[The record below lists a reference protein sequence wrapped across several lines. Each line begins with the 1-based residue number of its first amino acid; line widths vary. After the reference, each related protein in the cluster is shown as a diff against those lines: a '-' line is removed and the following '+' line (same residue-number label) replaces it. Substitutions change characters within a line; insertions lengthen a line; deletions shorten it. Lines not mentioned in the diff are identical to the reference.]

1 MATEEKLIC
10 IGCPMGCLV
19 TLTIGSNK
27 EVVGISDNKCKQGE
41 KYVLEEYLHPVRTL
55 TATVLT
61 RGSSQPLLSVKTA
74 RPIPKTKSLPG
85 AIALAGL
92 KVRPPVKAGDV
103 VISNLAGTGV
113 DVVATGNLLS

>member
-1 MATEEKLIC
+1 
-10 IGCPMGCLV
+10 
-19 TLTIGSNK
+19 
-27 EVVGISDNKCKQGE
+27 
-41 KYVLEEYLHPVRTL
+41 
-55 TATVLT
+55 
-61 RGSSQPLLSVKTA
+61 VKTA

-92 KVRPPVKAGDV
+92 KVKPPVKAGDV